1 MHEDLIGV
9 LEPYVGRDVAEIWVL
24 ATAIVRGVEPEA
36 MTADDIGVLV
46 KRVTRSLSSIA
57 PTQVVD
63 RVATEL
69 TAYAQVPN

>member
-1 MHEDLIGV
+1 MHEHLIGV
-9 LEPYVGRDVAEIWVL
+9 LEPYVGRDVAEIWVV

-36 MTADDIGVLV
+36 MNADDVGVLV
-46 KRVTRSLSSIA
+46 RRVTRSLSSIA

-69 TAYAQVPN
+69 TAVAHVPN